1 MIGVTD
7 GAEGSVKPLGSSSD
21 EDFGLHTRPI
31 CCYGSILISCFLPGA
46 LKWSAFPGTGQGGCS
61 LAAPMPV
68 PLGGGAAPSLLLRDF
83 VDVCVLCWQRSCGFL
98 KELCD
103 LLKELIFGFSVLLI
117 FPFSSTS
124 FAFCFL

>member
-46 LKWSAFPGTGQGGCS
+46 LKWSVPFQGLVRAVVPSQPRCLSLWGEGQ
-61 LAAPMPV
+61 PR
-68 PLGGGAAPSLLLRDF
+68 PLS
-83 VDVCVLCWQRSCGFL
+83 CVILSTCVFFAGSVAV
-98 KELCD
+98 
-103 LLKELIFGFSVLLI
+103 GFSKNFVI
-117 FPFSSTS
+117 FSKN
-124 FAFCFL
+124 